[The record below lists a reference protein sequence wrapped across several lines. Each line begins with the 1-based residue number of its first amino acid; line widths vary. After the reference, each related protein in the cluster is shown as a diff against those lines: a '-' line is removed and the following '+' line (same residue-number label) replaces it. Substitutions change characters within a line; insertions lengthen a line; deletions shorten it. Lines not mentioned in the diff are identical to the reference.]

1 MVHLMLTKEFVFLDN
16 GQPYLDIIEQPQQRG
31 FRFRYECEGPSH
43 GGLQG
48 SGSERCRKTVPTVK
62 VFYLHL

>member
-1 MVHLMLTKEFVFLDN
+1 MFSLIFSFLTDN
-16 GQPYLDIIEQPQQRG
+16 GVPLLDILEQPQQRG

-48 SGSERCRKTVPTVK
+48 STSERYRKTVPTVK
-62 VFYLHL
+62 VRRSV